1 MWQSLKKGFSLLF
14 LLFAI
19 SGTARAANAYYFEYN
34 ERCKSAYEAMIS
46 LRIHEAQQLLQQ
58 ELKEHPQNL
67 IPVMIANYE
76 DCLVLLFNGDAAE
89 YKKRK
94 NNFDQRLALIEQGDS
109 HSPWYRYS
117 KAVLYFQWAAIRIRF
132 EENFQAGVEFRKSFL
147 YLKENRKRFPSFK
160 YNQLL
165 FGLEQAIVGTVPEK
179 YKWVANMLGLKG
191 NVKSGTAQVVN
202 FLNTRDGSTAQMRQE
217 AVLYYC
223 YLKFYLLSERE
234 TVWKYLDASNL
245 DLKNN
250 HLFVYLKA
258 SLALNDN
265 KAELAEQVLSSR
277 TGGPDYLEVPIL
289 NYMMG
294 NALLFKLDEDCIVY
308 FQRFLSK
315 NRGRIYIKD
324 AFQKMSLYYYAT
336 ENQERADHYKN
347 KILKSGSTLTDADKQ
362 AQRFALNSI
371 VPDPNLLKAR
381 LYSDG
386 GYFNKAL
393 EVFATMHEE
402 DYTADADRL
411 EYRYRYGK
419 IYQLTGQ
426 DAKAIPLLEAAVRL
440 GADRP
445 EQFGARAA
453 LELGQIYEDR
463 GQRSKAIDYYRQ
475 CLNMKDHDFES
486 SLEQKAKAGINRLGG
501 N

>member
-1 MWQSLKKGFSLLF
+1 MWQSLKKGFSLIF

-19 SGTARAANAYYFEYN
+19 SGVARAADSYYFDYN
-34 ERCKSAYEAMIS
+34 DRCKNAYEAMIA
-46 LRIHEAQQLLQQ
+46 LRINEAKLLLKQ
-58 ELKEHPQNL
+58 ELEEHPRNL

-89 YKKRK
+89 YKSRK
-94 NNFDQRLALIEQGDS
+94 SNFEHRLSLIDKGDS
-109 HSPWYRYS
+109 HSPWYRYA

-147 YLKENRKRFPSFK
+147 YLKENRKRFPTFK

-234 TVWKYLDASNL
+234 AVWKYLDASSL
-245 DLKNN
+245 DFKSN

-265 KAELAEQVLSSR
+265 KAALAEQVLTSR
-277 TGGPDYLEVPIL
+277 SGTSDYLDVPVFH
-289 NYMMG
+289 YMMG
-294 NALLFKLDEDCIVY
+294 NALLFKLDPACIVY

-324 AFQKMSLYYYAT
+324 AFQKMSLFYYAT
-336 ENQERADHYKN
+336 GDQERADQYRS
-347 KILKSGSTLTDADKQ
+347 KILKFGSTLTDADKQ
-362 AQRFALNSI
+362 AQRFAQNQI
-371 VPDPNLLKAR
+371 KPDAGLLKAR

-386 GYFNKAL
+386 GYFDNAL
-393 EVFATMHEE
+393 DLFAAMHEE
-402 DYTADADRL
+402 DYTSDADRL
-411 EYRYRYGK
+411 EFRYRYGK

-426 DAKAIPLLEAAVRL
+426 DDKAIPLLESAVKL
-440 GADRP
+440 GANRP

-453 LELGQIYEDR
+453 LELGQIYEAR
-463 GQRSKAIDYYRQ
+463 GQRSKAIEYYKQ
-475 CLNMKDHDFES
+475 CVNMKDHDFEG